1 MKHISLYKQT
11 LYKQI
16 ILQVS
21 VFSLEGREPYCN
33 YVVRCEPKGPVTSKM
48 ELFATIVN
56 DVALLSVL
64 PVLEN
69 DLKHIA

>member
-1 MKHISLYKQT
+1 M
-11 LYKQI
+11 
-16 ILQVS
+16 
-21 VFSLEGREPYCN
+21 FSLEGREPYCN

-56 DVALLSVL
+56 DVALLPVL